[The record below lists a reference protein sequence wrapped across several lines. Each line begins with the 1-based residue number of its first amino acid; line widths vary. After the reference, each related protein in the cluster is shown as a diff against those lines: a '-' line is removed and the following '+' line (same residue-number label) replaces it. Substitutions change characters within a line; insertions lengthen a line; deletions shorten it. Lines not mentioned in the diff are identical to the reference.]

1 MKQYSK
7 PTSYVQNTETE
18 KGETKKDDSDDQSAS
33 AALMEQKKLVDDLDS
48 QITKAEKH
56 LHIPNDKLNDEEVS
70 DLLMGESNLI

>member
-48 QITKAEKH
+48 
-56 LHIPNDKLNDEEVS
+56 
-70 DLLMGESNLI
+70 